1 MAGVA
6 LETNQIPWESL
17 LLMDE
22 HTCGAD
28 LHSSLRRS
36 LIPAPLRIGSP
47 STSPSQ
53 YQSPSPPISPAP
65 TLLVSVQT
73 PLHTRSMSGKL
84 SLHEYRRKL
93 SHPDAQ
99 DGTTTVPRRMLKR
112 KPKTTNL
119 NNRQGNTIPLSPPA
133 TPPASAS
140 PFEPSRPVSPILEL
154 DHLTFSS
161 GYNNASNTATSCE
174 VSPIDGTF
182 LDFERATPQSKL
194 TQNHL
199 FEAPAGNKSQ
209 HRTLVSKSD
218 QYFSYVYLSLS
229 PVLIYSQLPSISL
242 TMTRQSTLRDSIRQ
256 IPTRFTAH
264 TKSASESALPRTLR
278 HKGVSFEILTPR
290 RHTGSSLSPTLAE
303 TGSPKKAEMPTPSPL
318 DMDIEI
324 PKPAKSPPPRLRRRS
339 ASLGPE
345 RRCTPSRALFEDLP
359 TAYSSI
365 TSGSSSK
372 NRPANPTAYS
382 DEHLPQVPDE
392 TTAHH
397 DQFMVSDIEPSS
409 SQEIQIDHPDSE
421 ISQPTPEQPAVEETY
436 AASEAVDG
444 VVDEAIHPSN
454 SQRKSNKL
462 VKRRLY
468 GTNDPL
474 SPGCPR
480 LRPIIST
487 FLNRRQPNLHGAR
500 GRIEKPKIIND
511 IINRSNNSRPGS
523 ALDEIEDH
531 VQATSTLTLPQ
542 PNCLHHHF
550 STGHQEI
557 TTSDESHEI
566 VPQSNHDD
574 SPAARSSPFSF
585 TDSKRL
591 EEWKS
596 FILTGTTDQVSSENL
611 PKSMQRTSIFGPNF
625 SRPMSSRARHRKADH
640 RAEYRPQ
647 TSDAASPFKTCHM
660 DLPRLSTSSLPYH
673 GDNQGQQGISS
684 VLLRSP
690 DQEFSLSRAER
701 MTGSESYYE
710 DLGPGSSQSSSSNRL
725 SMHTSSSM
733 ALRTPQRPKSAA
745 PCEPK
750 DKSKSYHP
758 FFHAHLG
765 SPRPNKKQEQSISTL
780 AKHKGKQSISSVL
793 DGDSDIEPD
802 EAGSEKDW
810 ETVTESQMFGSRS
823 RIPVPNLESGSSLAN
838 YSSAGTLA
846 NRSLMDIS
854 SQSHQGSREMRFP
867 FRDRSPRFRRPSWL
881 HTTRQR
887 RFPEISAPSFPRHLY
902 SMSEYPR
909 DPEMLYSTA
918 PPLMASTAQ
927 QPAPRAASNS
937 QYHHPSPLRDTHP
950 NPFQSTPPSL
960 NEIHPSER
968 HAKSGRDSKSGFV
981 SAIRSS
987 KLTFQDD
994 NDSNINNINNNSDN
1008 PFNSGHHG
1016 SGPIRSLRPL
1026 PARASMEASA
1036 WWTKPAFSSMKSQHS
1051 FHSAPFSSTIR
1062 GVRDATSLHS
1072 RNVSSSSHSHS
1083 HPHPHPHHHHHHHPT
1098 SSPATH
1104 EITTTDLF
1112 DSQNPV
1118 PVTPSS
1124 ASQTAQP
1131 QTPSLGPRAS
1141 CTTEEDIELEP
1152 LTRVCHRST
1161 PARSRVSSLSSLVS
1175 GATSTSRNT
1184 PGSLYLSIRAARDKA
1199 RNYRHHRHN
1208 RTLTNNSTSTTGE
1221 RLLSVRPDTRASSR
1235 GEYRRDINSNM
1246 DEHDHPAE
1254 RERVSSPRSILA
1266 MSPPAMR
1273 SSRPPTRIQSA
1284 STARKL
1290 RSPNPDD
1297 LLRERLDRIETASVV
1312 LSNHSPSLH
1321 ESCVRSPWTTCQP
1334 AKQFT
1339 VNGASSFFA
1348 TIDEETGSVPDAYC
1362 STYGRHVFPEPPRLT
1377 PQPRRQYQNQNV
1389 DALGSAEQAGVHG
1402 GTNLSAQ
1409 RRIGRQL
1416 IMIFS
1421 LLVPFGWFV
1430 VAYIGFE
1437 GKLADELI
1445 RWRSNGAITEFHV
1458 KDKYWASQFAVSY
1471 GVFTLIALVVV
1482 LAICLTAL

>member
-1 MAGVA
+1 MAGIA

-22 HTCGAD
+22 HTGGAD
-28 LHSSLRRS
+28 LHHALRRS
-36 LIPAPLRIGSP
+36 LVPAPLRIGSA

-73 PLHTRSMSGKL
+73 HHHTRSMSGKL

-99 DGTTTVPRRMLKR
+99 DGTTTVPKRMLKR

-119 NNRQGNTIPLSPPA
+119 NNRQANTIPLSPPA
-133 TPPASAS
+133 TPPVSAS
-140 PFEPSRPVSPILEL
+140 PFSPSQPVSPILEL
-154 DHLTFSS
+154 EHLAFGS

-182 LDFERATPQSKL
+182 LDFERATPQSTL
-194 TQNHL
+194 AQNHL
-199 FEAPAGNKSQ
+199 YEAPAENKSQ
-209 HRTLVSKSD
+209 YRTL
-218 QYFSYVYLSLS
+218 
-229 PVLIYSQLPSISL
+229 
-242 TMTRQSTLRDSIRQ
+242 TTLRDSIRQ

-290 RHTGSSLSPTLAE
+290 RHTGSSLSPTSAG
-303 TGSPKKAEMPTPSPL
+303 TGSPGKSEMPTPSPL

-365 TSGSSSK
+365 TSGSSNK
-372 NRPANPTAYS
+372 IRPANPTAYS
-382 DEHLPQVPDE
+382 DEHLPQVPGE

-397 DQFMVSDIEPSS
+397 DQFMVSGVEPFS
-409 SQEIQIDHPDSE
+409 SQEIHTDHPDSE
-421 ISQPTPEQPAVEETY
+421 ISEPTPEQPTVEETH
-436 AASEAVDG
+436 AASEAVD
-444 VVDEAIHPSN
+444 EAVHTYNP
-454 SQRKSNKL
+454 QKKSNKL

-468 GTNDPL
+468 DTNDLP

-511 IINRSNNSRPGS
+511 IINRRTNSRPGS
-523 ALDEIEDH
+523 ALDEIEDR
-531 VQATSTLTLPQ
+531 VQATSALTPPQ
-542 PNCLHHHF
+542 QGCSHHHF
-550 STGHQEI
+550 STGHREV
-557 TTSDESHEI
+557 TTTHPLEASDESHEI

-574 SPAARSSPFSF
+574 SPTARSSEFSF
-585 TDSKRL
+585 TDNKRL

-625 SRPMSSRARHRKADH
+625 SRPMSSRSRHRKADH
-640 RAEYRPQ
+640 RAERRPQ
-647 TSDAASPFKTCHM
+647 TSDATSSKIYHI
-660 DLPRLSTSSLPYH
+660 DLPRLSTSSLPYN
-673 GDNQGQQGISS
+673 GDNQGPQGIPSI
-684 VLLRSP
+684 LQRPL
-690 DQEFSLSRAER
+690 DQEFSLSGTER
-701 MTGSESYYE
+701 MAGADSYYE

-733 ALRTPQRPKSAA
+733 ALRTSQRPKSAA
-745 PCEPK
+745 LFEPK
-750 DKSKSYHP
+750 GKNKSFHP

-765 SPRPNKKQEQSISTL
+765 SPRPNKKREQSISTL

-793 DGDSDIEPD
+793 DGDSDIELD
-802 EAGSEKDW
+802 EGGSEKDW

-854 SQSHQGSREMRFP
+854 SQSNQGSSELRFP

-927 QPAPRAASNS
+927 QPAPRAASYS

-968 HAKSGRDSKSGFV
+968 HAKPGRDSKSGFV

-994 NDSNINNINNNSDN
+994 NDNNINNINISNNN
-1008 PFNSGHHG
+1008 PFNAGHHG

-1072 RNVSSSSHSHS
+1072 RNVSSSSHFHPYPQPQPQPHYS
-1083 HPHPHPHHHHHHHPT
+1083 HPHHHPT
-1098 SSPATH
+1098 SSSATH
-1104 EITTTDLF
+1104 EITATDLF
-1112 DSQNPV
+1112 DSKNPL
-1118 PVTPSS
+1118 PVTPSP
-1124 ASQTAQP
+1124 ASQTARR

-1175 GATSTSRNT
+1175 GVTSTSRNT

-1221 RLLSVRPDTRASSR
+1221 RLLSARPDTRASSR
-1235 GEYRRDINSNM
+1235 GEYRRDFNSNM
-1246 DEHDHPAE
+1246 GEHEHPAE
-1254 RERVSSPRSILA
+1254 RERVSSPRSIFA

-1273 SSRPPTRIQSA
+1273 SSRPPTRSQSA

-1290 RSPNPDD
+1290 RSPKPDD

-1377 PQPRRQYQNQNV
+1377 PQPRRQYQNQTV
-1389 DALGSAEQAGVHG
+1389 DALGSAEQAGVSG

-1458 KDKYWASQFAVSY
+1458 KDKYWASQLAVSY
-1471 GVFTLIALVVV
+1471 GVFTLIALLVV
-1482 LAICLTAL
+1482 LTICLTAL

>member
-1 MAGVA
+1 MAGIA

-22 HTCGAD
+22 HTGGAD
-28 LHSSLRRS
+28 LHPALRRS
-36 LIPAPLRIGSP
+36 LVPAPLRIGSA

-73 PLHTRSMSGKL
+73 HHHTRSMSGKL

-154 DHLTFSS
+154 EHLTFSS
-161 GYNNASNTATSCE
+161 GYKNASNTATSCE

-182 LDFERATPQSKL
+182 LDFERATPQSTL

-199 FEAPAGNKSQ
+199 DKAPAEYKSQ
-209 HRTLVSKSD
+209 YRTLTT
-218 QYFSYVYLSLS
+218 
-229 PVLIYSQLPSISL
+229 I
-242 TMTRQSTLRDSIRQ
+242 RDSIRQ

-290 RHTGSSLSPTLAE
+290 RHTGSSLSPTSAG
-303 TGSPKKAEMPTPSPL
+303 TGSPRKTEMPTPSPL

-324 PKPAKSPPPRLRRRS
+324 PKEAKSPPPRLRRRS

-345 RRCTPSRALFEDLP
+345 RRCTPPRALFEDLP

-372 NRPANPTAYS
+372 NRLANPTAYS
-382 DEHLPQVPDE
+382 DKHLPQAHDE
-392 TTAHH
+392 TIAQH
-397 DQFMVSDIEPSS
+397 DQFMVSDVEPSS
-409 SQEIQIDHPDSE
+409 SQEIHIDHPDSE
-421 ISQPTPEQPAVEETY
+421 ISEPTPEQPTLEETNP
-436 AASEAVDG
+436 ASEAVDEA
-444 VVDEAIHPSN
+444 VDEVVRPSN
-454 SQRKSNKL
+454 SQRKPNKL
-462 VKRRLY
+462 LKRRLY
-468 GTNDPL
+468 GPNDLL
-474 SPGCPR
+474 SPGSPR

-511 IINRSNNSRPGS
+511 IINRRTNSRPGS
-523 ALDEIEDH
+523 ALDEVEGHI
-531 VQATSTLTLPQ
+531 QATSALTVPQ
-542 PNCLHHHF
+542 PNCSHHHF
-550 STGHQEI
+550 STGRREV
-557 TTSDESHEI
+557 TTNHPLEASDESHEI
-566 VPQSNHDD
+566 VPQNNHDD
-574 SPAARSSPFSF
+574 SPAVRSSPFSF

-596 FILTGTTDQVSSENL
+596 FILTGTTDQVSYKNL
-611 PKSMQRTSIFGPNF
+611 PKNMQRTSIFGPNF
-625 SRPMSSRARHRKADH
+625 SRPMSSRSRHRKADH
-640 RAEYRPQ
+640 RAECRPQ
-647 TSDAASPFKTCHM
+647 TSDATSPSKICHM
-660 DLPRLSTSSLPYH
+660 GLPRLSTSSLPYH

-684 VLLRSP
+684 ILQRP
-690 DQEFSLSRAER
+690 PNQEFSLSQTER
-701 MTGSESYYE
+701 MADAGSYYE
-710 DLGPGSSQSSSSNRL
+710 DLGPGGSQSSSSNRL
-725 SMHTSSSM
+725 SLNTSSSM

-745 PCEPK
+745 PFEPK
-750 DKSKSYHP
+750 DKNKSYHP

-765 SPRPNKKQEQSISTL
+765 SPRPNKKREQSISTL
-780 AKHKGKQSISSVL
+780 AKHKGKQSIGSVL
-793 DGDSDIEPD
+793 DSDSDIEPD
-802 EAGSEKDW
+802 EGGSEKDW
-810 ETVTESQMFGSRS
+810 ETATESQMFGSRS
-823 RIPVPNLESGSSLAN
+823 RIPIPNLESGSSLAN

-854 SQSHQGSREMRFP
+854 SPSHQGSSEIRFP

-909 DPEMLYSTA
+909 DPELLYRTV

-927 QPAPRAASNS
+927 QPAPRAASYS
-937 QYHHPSPLRDTHP
+937 QYHHPSPLRDTHS

-987 KLTFQDD
+987 KLTFRDD
-994 NDSNINNINNNSDN
+994 NDNNMDINNAH
-1008 PFNSGHHG
+1008 PFNSGHYG

-1072 RNVSSSSHSHS
+1072 RNISSSSHSHPQ
-1083 HPHPHPHHHHHHHPT
+1083 PHPYPSHHHQYST
-1098 SSPATH
+1098 SNSATH
-1104 EITTTDLF
+1104 EITTTDIF
-1112 DSQNPV
+1112 DSKNSL

-1124 ASQTAQP
+1124 ASQTARP

-1175 GATSTSRNT
+1175 GVTSTSRNT

-1199 RNYRHHRHN
+1199 RNYHHHRHN

-1221 RLLSVRPDTRASSR
+1221 RLLSARPDTRASSR
-1235 GEYRRDINSNM
+1235 GEYRRDFNSNM
-1246 DEHDHPAE
+1246 GEREHPAE
-1254 RERVSSPRSILA
+1254 RERVSSPRSIFA

-1273 SSRPPTRIQSA
+1273 SSRPPTRSQSA

-1290 RSPNPDD
+1290 RSPKPDD

-1458 KDKYWASQFAVSY
+1458 KDKYWASQLAVYY
-1471 GVFTLIALVVV
+1471 GVFTLIALLVV
-1482 LAICLTAL
+1482 LTICLTAL